1 MEEIIVGGRRKQ
13 GHGGEELLQARTGF
27 AELLLP
33 MEEL

>member
-1 MEEIIVGGRRKQ
+1 MDVAKQ

-33 MEEL
+33 REEL